1 MVKKQRNLFNAK
13 INNPYGA
20 GANSGGNAAPVE
32 ARISKAQVNVLQQVY
47 DEYTTMLSNKSYEK
61 IPTNYPQYLNL
72 LKQLKSIN
80 VQDSKLMTM
89 ITIVENSLIGAI
101 NVNTL
106 YTSYSYNEIKVA
118 LLNKRINEILSNKNM
133 KETISTTSGQF
144 AATKTIKLSPIFS
157 YYVYLYGVPEYG
169 VGFDPVK
176 LAFIQSLPLFTIDP
190 TATNVSSITLQ

>member
-13 INNPYGA
+13 TNNPYAA
-20 GANSGGNAAPVE
+20 GANSGNAAPVE

>member
-13 INNPYGA
+13 TDNPYAAGINN
-20 GANSGGNAAPVE
+20 GGNAAPVE